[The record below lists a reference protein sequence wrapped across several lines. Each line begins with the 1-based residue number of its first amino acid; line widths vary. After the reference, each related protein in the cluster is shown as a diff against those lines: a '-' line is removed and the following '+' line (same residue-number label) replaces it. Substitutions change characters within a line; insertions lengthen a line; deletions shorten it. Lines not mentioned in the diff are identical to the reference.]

1 MSVGKCH
8 LKNISVYLIIYILDM
23 TRREEHTVLKRI
35 LHTVADYVRESDKLL
50 YILCITAALYGSAA
64 VLSSTY
70 FVMGGAR
77 QFIMHILG
85 LTVGLAAAV
94 VISLFNYRSII
105 KLWLPIAVILVIPVL
120 LTFVIGYA
128 PAGTDD
134 KAWLLIGG
142 FSIQP
147 AEFLKI
153 AFIISF
159 SMHLNRVGD
168 GINKLR
174 SIILLCIH
182 GALPVLLIHFQ
193 GDDGTA
199 LVFAIMFLVMMFAAG
214 LKTRYFAMAGGAVA
228 VGIPIVYFFIMNED
242 QQSRIYAML
251 FPTEEDYLGV
261 LWQQSRGRAALA
273 NGGIFGSGIFNG
285 SLVQS
290 GSIPEGYND
299 FIFSSIGEEFGLIG
313 CAAVILLI
321 AAICVRILKIG
332 SRTTD
337 KTGLIICSGVFG
349 MLSAQ
354 TVINIAMNLSMM
366 PVIGITLPFFSAG
379 TSSLLT
385 VVAAIGLVMSVYRHK
400 TSGIIYLRDD

>member
-1 MSVGKCH
+1 M
-8 LKNISVYLIIYILDM
+8 
-23 TRREEHTVLKRI
+23 LKRI
-35 LHTVADYVRESDKLL
+35 FHTIADYARESDKLL
-50 YILCITAALYGSAA
+50 YALCITATLYGSVI

-70 FVMGGAR
+70 YVLGGPK
-77 QFIMHILG
+77 QFIMHLAG
-85 LTVGLAAAV
+85 LAAGLAAAV

-105 KLWLPIAVILVIPVL
+105 KMWIPIAAALLIPVL

-134 KAWLLIGG
+134 KAWLLIGS

-147 AEFLKI
+147 AEFLKL

-159 SMHLNRVGD
+159 SWHLNRVGD
-168 GINKLR
+168 GINKLTN
-174 SIILLCIH
+174 IMLLCVH
-182 GALPVLLIHFQ
+182 GAFPVLLIHFQ

-199 LVFAIMFLVMMFAAG
+199 LVFAVMFIVMMFAAG
-214 LKTRYFAMAGGAVA
+214 LRVRYFAAAGAAVA
-228 VGIPIVYFFIMNED
+228 VGIPLVYFFVMNED
-242 QQSRIYAML
+242 QQARVYAML

-273 NGGIFGSGIFNG
+273 NGGFFGQGLFNG

-299 FIFSSIGEEFGLIG
+299 FIFSSIGEELGMLG
-313 CAAVILLI
+313 CI
-321 AAICVRILKIG
+321 AAIALITAVCIRILRIG

-337 KTGLIICSGVFG
+337 KTGLVICTGVFG
-349 MLSAQ
+349 MFASQ
-354 TVINIAMNLSMM
+354 TIINIAMNLSLM

-385 VVAAIGLVMSVYRHK
+385 VLCAVGLVMSVYRHR
-400 TSGIIYLRDD
+400 TSGGIYLRDD